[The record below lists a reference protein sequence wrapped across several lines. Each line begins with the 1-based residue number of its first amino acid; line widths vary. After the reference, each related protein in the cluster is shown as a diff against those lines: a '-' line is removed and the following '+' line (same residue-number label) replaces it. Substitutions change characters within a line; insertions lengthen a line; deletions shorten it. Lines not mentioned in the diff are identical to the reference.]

1 MQSGISC
8 RTKYFVIFVTF
19 QVNILYH
26 YKFEIIDLKVSQH
39 YAEGISV
46 VLAYAVY
53 KNEATVSYCTYYS
66 Y

>member
-1 MQSGISC
+1 
-8 RTKYFVIFVTF
+8 
-19 QVNILYH
+19 VNILYH